1 MSKFDTH
8 GGYFSPDNYIRIN
21 EGGTHDENPNGG
33 VQMGVDP
40 EGVPNMVEEDETVYD
55 DYVFSDN
62 IYVDDA
68 MVEKH
73 NLPAWAK
80 GKLYSKVTDRL
91 VEEAEERP
99 MDPISRSGL
108 EEMLGRLRDAQ
119 EEQKQIQQ
127 ERELEDELSQL
138 SPEELDQLEA
148 MLAPGT
154 DQDGGVVGELGE
166 QGLPPE
172 AVVGSAEPVQQMPVE
187 EMPMMRDGGTL
198 LRRFDGGGGLTDEQR
213 QAIID
218 AGPILDGSGVR
229 VPSLLELVLGPDN
242 RIVRGVNAARDWM
255 ENSTF
260 GRVAGVL
267 LPSDA
272 TQAFAAPV
280 AGIATDA
287 ANLAGK
293 IADYGKDITAAE
305 KELAALKKELEVAKK
320 TKVGSADVITS
331 NIDKAKERIKF
342 AKREMGRLQK
352 QLPKAQKAEKA
363 VDAATE
369 TIEQTGRAGIGRRI
383 AGAIFDPAG
392 QILLRGWRPTS
403 TAGKVIKT
411 GVAGTADLGLYGAAA
426 NGVGSIIDAYKT
438 PVGVSSE
445 GLTPYTGYYSSE
457 MPEDLNFDDEPTGNL
472 KACGGKINRY
482 PDGGW
487 VDFLNAL
494 NNYTV
499 SRNPGGVNG
508 TYRIDRR
515 FPLAGFSDIKAL
527 EDSDAYR
534 NFTDYVLTNSDN
546 ENVRSYLRALD
557 AGTAPSVEKLFDGDN
572 LKSNWRDL
580 YNARRYDQK
589 GGIYHFS
596 GNDITALPTL
606 NPVLPELEPVIITD
620 PTAGEIN
627 GTLLAPPVRIQ
638 QGVENGP
645 VDMNYR
651 LTNSPTD
658 TTSGSATRNVSRSP
672 YYSTFPRYAGALTA
686 GALGLYNAA
695 MPADE
700 YTIPRINPVLPQ
712 GQLHLRDPRY
722 NPLDEEQAVNT
733 VLAANAGT
741 NRQIMNSGLGP
752 SVGATLL
759 ASDYNAGRNIGT
771 ARQTVWDT
779 NNQSRN
785 AVNAAHN
792 QNASAL
798 AGFDYGQSRDRAQI
812 LNDAAYRNLYN
823 DLTRQRLNYDA
834 EGQKYA
840 AIQSSLDSVA
850 QALSGMG
857 QENSILNALNSN
869 TALYHWLSP
878 NRVAAYK
885 AGTNESKD
893 GGFLRKKKTK
903 IENEIEQQVRDLSE
917 YGETLTKV
925 ERDERKKREA
935 QQKIDNL
942 WSPASPS
949 ELKRVFSGRKK
960 KRIKIC
966 RSF

>member
-166 QGLPPE
+166 QGLHPE
-172 AVVGSAEPVQQMPVE
+172 AVVGSAEPVQQTPIE
-187 EMPMMRDGGTL
+187 EVSMMRNGGTL
-198 LRRFDGGGGLTDEQR
+198 LHSFDLGGDTNDIEK
-213 QAIID
+213 
-218 AGPILDGSGVR
+218 
-229 VPSLLELVLGPDN
+229 
-242 RIVRGVNAARDWM
+242 RIEEARNAR
-255 ENSTF
+255 
-260 GRVAGVL
+260 
-267 LPSDA
+267 
-272 TQAFAAPV
+272 
-280 AGIATDA
+280 
-287 ANLAGK
+287 
-293 IADYGKDITAAE
+293 
-305 KELAALKKELEVAKK
+305 
-320 TKVGSADVITS
+320 KVSS
-331 NIDKAKERIKF
+331 EIDKAQADYNRAQRAVSWRNFVNKVLYFGDRGYERENAALDTMLRNYSEGKEPDILRNEENAIRSQYEYVQELKDKRDRRQ
-342 AKREMGRLQK
+342 AKL
-352 QLPKAQKAEKA
+352 AEVEA
-363 VDAATE
+363 ERDAAKA
-369 TIEQTGRAGIGRRI
+369 RL
-383 AGAIFDPAG
+383 DS
-392 QILLRGWRPTS
+392 LRGISSLNPSDVVAVPADVPVAPMLDFDDNPIRALTD
-403 TAGKVIKT
+403 TAAVNK
-411 GVAGTADLGLYGAAA
+411 ATAKNRADYDPLADAKYHALGGRMNVFEGGGYGDFY
-426 NGVGSIIDAYKT
+426 NLV
-438 PVGVSSE
+438 
-445 GLTPYTGYYSSE
+445 TGYKPSRIR
-457 MPEDLNFDDEPTGNL
+457 
-472 KACGGKINRY
+472 GGI
-482 PDGGW
+482 
-487 VDFLNAL
+487 
-494 NNYTV
+494 
-499 SRNPGGVNG
+499 NG
-508 TYRIDRR
+508 TYRIDRS
-515 FPLAGFSDIKAL
+515 FNPYMHGFSNITDYENSA
-527 EDSDAYR
+527 SYGA
-534 NFTDYVLTNSDN
+534 FTDAVIEAARAGNP
-546 ENVRSYLRALD
+546 RALAYLQALD
-557 AGTAPSVEKLFDGDN
+557 NGTPESVEKLFVNGKLRGDFERVIRDRRGDGD
-572 LKSNWRDL
+572 
-580 YNARRYDQK
+580 A
-589 GGIYHFS
+589 GIYHLTPDGDDFS
-596 GNDITALPTL
+596 TFFDQPAKYAKLESPIIVHQNNGPKGIIKRPLRAPLISDPNDPIGRNAARFDAARNGAQGIVVDENLEL
-606 NPVLPELEPVIITD
+606 NPTD
-620 PTAGEIN
+620 GVNNDGVYGTVRRTA
-627 GTLLAPPVRIQ
+627 
-638 QGVENGP
+638 
-645 VDMNYR
+645 
-651 LTNSPTD
+651 
-658 TTSGSATRNVSRSP
+658 P
-672 YYSTFPRYAGALTA
+672 YLSTFPRYAGALTA

-771 ARQTVWDT
+771 ARQTVLDA

-785 AVNAAHN
+785 TVNAAHN

-798 AGFDYGQSRDRAQI
+798 ASFDYGQSRDRAQI

-850 QALSGMG
+850 QALSGIG

-885 AGTNESKD
+885 VDTNESKD

-903 IENEIEQQVRDLSE
+903 IEKEIEQQVRDLSE

-960 KRIKIC
+960 KKN
-966 RSF
+966 

>member
-21 EGGTHDENPNGG
+21 EGGTHEENPNGG

-62 IYVDDA
+62 ITVDDA

-73 NLPAWAK
+73 NLPSWTK

-138 SPEELDQLEA
+138 SPEELDQLES
-148 MLAPGT
+148 MLVQGEEAP
-154 DQDGGVVGELGE
+154 VEEYPAAPE
-166 QGLPPE
+166 QMVDPT
-172 AVVGSAEPVQQMPVE
+172 EPIEQMPVE
-187 EMPMMRDGGTL
+187 AMPMMRNGGTL
-198 LRRFDGGGGLTDEQR
+198 LRRFAGGGGITDDQR

-218 AGPILDGSGVR
+218 AGPILDGSGAR
-229 VPSLLELVLGPDN
+229 IPSLLELALGPDN

-255 ENSTF
+255 ENSTL

-363 VDAATE
+363 GEQAAEATTE
-369 TIEQTGRAGIGRRI
+369 AVEQAANQRGVLGHAARTMIDPTYVGRRI
-383 AGAIFDPAG
+383 
-392 QILLRGWRPTS
+392 WNK
-403 TAGKVIKT
+403 TAGSDWRLPATMAGGLVGGIPAT
-411 GVAGTADLGLYGAAA
+411 AFWSGIGEGVSS
-426 NGVGSIIDAYKT
+426 VIDAYKT

-445 GLTPYTGYYSSE
+445 SVTPYTGYYSSE

-534 NFTDYVLTNSDN
+534 NFTDYVLANSDN

-606 NPVLPELEPVIITD
+606 NPVLPELEPVVITD

-658 TTSGSATRNVSRSP
+658 TTNGSATRNVSRSP

-733 VLAANAGT
+733 VLTANAGT

-771 ARQTVWDT
+771 ARQTVWDA

-785 AVNAAHN
+785 AVNAMHN

-812 LNDAAYRNLYN
+812 LNEAAYRNAYN
-823 DLTRQRLNYDA
+823 DLTRQRLNYEA

-840 AIQSSLDSVA
+840 AIQSSLDSIA
-850 QALSGMG
+850 QALSGVG
-857 QENSILNALNSN
+857 QENAVLNALNTN

-893 GGFLRKKKTK
+893 GGKLKKKK
-903 IENEIEQQVRDLSE
+903 N
-917 YGETLTKV
+917 
-925 ERDERKKREA
+925 
-935 QQKIDNL
+935 
-942 WSPASPS
+942 
-949 ELKRVFSGRKK
+949 
-960 KRIKIC
+960 
-966 RSF
+966 

>member
-1 MSKFDTH
+1 
-8 GGYFSPDNYIRIN
+8 
-21 EGGTHDENPNGG
+21 
-33 VQMGVDP
+33 
-40 EGVPNMVEEDETVYD
+40 
-55 DYVFSDN
+55 
-62 IYVDDA
+62 
-68 MVEKH
+68 
-73 NLPAWAK
+73 
-80 GKLYSKVTDRL
+80 
-91 VEEAEERP
+91 
-99 MDPISRSGL
+99 
-108 EEMLGRLRDAQ
+108 
-119 EEQKQIQQ
+119 
-127 ERELEDELSQL
+127 
-138 SPEELDQLEA
+138 
-148 MLAPGT
+148 
-154 DQDGGVVGELGE
+154 
-166 QGLPPE
+166 
-172 AVVGSAEPVQQMPVE
+172 MPVE

-229 VPSLLELVLGPDN
+229 VPSLLELALGPDN

-293 IADYGKDITAAE
+293 IADYGNDITAAE

-331 NIDKAKERIKF
+331 NIDKAKEKIKF

-363 VDAATE
+363 GEQAAEATTE
-369 TIEQTGRAGIGRRI
+369 AVEQAANQRGVLGHAARTMIDPTYVGRRI
-383 AGAIFDPAG
+383 
-392 QILLRGWRPTS
+392 WNK
-403 TAGKVIKT
+403 TAGSDWRLPATMAGGLIGGIPAT
-411 GVAGTADLGLYGAAA
+411 AFWSGIGEGVSS
-426 NGVGSIIDAYKT
+426 VIDAYKA

-445 GLTPYTGYYSSE
+445 SVTPYTGYYSSE

-759 ASDYNAGRNIGT
+759 ASDYNTGRNIGT
-771 ARQTVWDT
+771 ARQTVWDA

-798 AGFDYGQSRDRAQI
+798 ASFDYGQSRDRAQI
-812 LNDAAYRNLYN
+812 LNEAAYRNAYN

-893 GGFLRKKKTK
+893 GGELKKKK
-903 IENEIEQQVRDLSE
+903 N
-917 YGETLTKV
+917 
-925 ERDERKKREA
+925 
-935 QQKIDNL
+935 
-942 WSPASPS
+942 
-949 ELKRVFSGRKK
+949 
-960 KRIKIC
+960 
-966 RSF
+966 